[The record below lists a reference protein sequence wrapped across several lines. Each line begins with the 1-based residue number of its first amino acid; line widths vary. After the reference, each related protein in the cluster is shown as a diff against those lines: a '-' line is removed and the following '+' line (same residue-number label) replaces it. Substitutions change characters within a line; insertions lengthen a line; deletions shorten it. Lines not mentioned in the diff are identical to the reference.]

1 MTNENSQNKKIKLI
15 FMGTPEF
22 ATKPLLSLISADNF
36 EIKAIFTNPDE
47 KIGRK
52 QTISA
57 PPIKKIALNFN
68 LPFYQPIKIKETE
81 SVIKNIAPDLII
93 VVAYG
98 HLIPQN
104 ILDIPKYGCINI
116 HGSLLPKYRGSACL
130 QAPILNGDKESG
142 VTIMKMNARLDTG
155 PILKQAKIDLSFDE
169 NIITINNKL
178 SALSAEILIPVLNE
192 YLAGDIKEQEQ
203 NESEATYVKMI
214 KKEDGQIDFNKSA
227 SQIEKMTR
235 AFYVWP
241 GTWFNLTIDGIKKKK
256 IKILQTEKKVL
267 AGNFAEAGQFFKY
280 NNQLGLQCGQ
290 DALIILSLQIEGKDA
305 TTGYE
310 FMNGHRNLIK

>member
-1 MTNENSQNKKIKLI
+1 MTNENYQNKKIKLI

-22 ATKPLLSLISADNF
+22 ATKPLLSLIADNNF
-36 EIKAIFTNPDE
+36 ELKAIFTNPDE
-47 KIGRK
+47 RVGRK

-57 PPIKKIALNFN
+57 PPIKKIAQNFN
-68 LPFYQPIKIKETE
+68 LPFYQPQKIKEAE
-81 SVIKNIAPDLII
+81 NIIKEIAPDLIV

-98 HLIPQN
+98 HLIPPS
-104 ILDIPKYGCINI
+104 ILDIPKYGCINV

-130 QAPILNGDKESG
+130 QAPILNGDKKSG
-142 VTIMKMNARLDTG
+142 VTIMKMAAGLDTG
-155 PILKQAKIDLSFDE
+155 PILKQAIVDLSFNE
-169 NIITINNKL
+169 NIITLSNKL
-178 SALSAEILIPVLNE
+178 SALSAEILIPTLKE
-192 YLAGDIKEQEQ
+192 YLDGKIKEQAQ
-203 NESEATYVKMI
+203 NETEATYVKMI

-227 SQIEKMTR
+227 DQIEKMTR

-241 GTWFNLTIDGIKKKK
+241 GTWFNLAVNETQIKK
-256 IKILQTEKKVL
+256 IKILRTEKKIL
-267 AGNFAEAGQFFKY
+267 TGNFAQTGQFFKH